1 VTESH
6 QTPGRGSHNRLRVLG
21 LVALLAA
28 GPPALSLADDAP
40 AAAALTK
47 EELLNQLTARQAQ
60 LKLDQARAEME
71 RAEADFSAMN
81 KLFEE
86 RIVAIDELN
95 KARQEHEQA
104 VLNHKQAKIE
114 LEKTRLEFLTG
125 ATHISVVDAKKYRG
139 PDGQVMVS
147 VTLRND
153 SDMDKARVAMGGE
166 GDASSEKL
174 VSLLKVDN
182 VIVSLREQAI
192 IGDPYQQIIPELKYG
207 AEDTL
212 EYRLLKRDVDEIT
225 VTVEFLETQK
235 EYTVFLK
242 KEALQD
248 LPTITSTQYAQQ
260 GQLGTKIRY
269 DLELERLA
277 KTEQSFSLV
286 VLNLPSQI
294 SFAFRDPSSK
304 AQITQIKFTSEIS
317 KQSLD
322 LEIAVPEKLPE
333 SFVDRN
339 ISFYVILTRQAQMK
353 TTYEL
358 TRKYEGE
365 EIPAEEIVKLKG
377 NSVNLIL
384 IPKGTPK
391 VEMVVA
397 NLFKEVSLGEIVEF
411 KFNVMNS
418 GTLALRAVTPSIDP
432 PLEWIAEL
440 EPRELEVLEPGEK
453 KLVKATIQPPAD
465 VAIGEY
471 TMVLKCEGHSGIETV
486 DATEKDF
493 KVRIAPKSNIT
504 GTLILVAVLIAL
516 VLFIAIAS
524 VKISR
529 R

>member
-1 VTESH
+1 MEDKRKPIH
-6 QTPGRGSHNRLRVLG
+6 CAAFIAIAVL
-21 LVALLAA
+21 ALAA
-28 GPPALSLADDAP
+28 GAGPRARAQDTAGLSP
-40 AAAALTK
+40 ALTK
-47 EELLNQLTARQAQ
+47 DELLNQLTARQAQ
-60 LKLDQARAEME
+60 LELEQAEAEMT
-71 RAEADFSAMN
+71 RAQADFEAMK
-81 KLFEE
+81 KLFDEK
-86 RIVAIDELN
+86 IVAIDELN
-95 KARQEHEQA
+95 KTRQEYERSHLA
-104 VLNHKQAKIE
+104 HKQAQIE
-114 LEKTRLEFLTG
+114 LEKTRLEFLKG
-125 ATHISVVDAKKYRG
+125 ATLISVVDAKKYRG
-139 PDGQVMVS
+139 AEGQVMVS

-153 SDMDKARVAMGGE
+153 SDIDKARVAMGDE
-166 GDASSEKL
+166 GDVSSERL

-182 VIVSLREQAI
+182 VIVSLRDGAI

-225 VTVEFLETQK
+225 VAIEFLETQK
-235 EYTVFLK
+235 EYKVFLK

-260 GQLGTKIRY
+260 AQLGTKIRY
-269 DLELERLA
+269 DLAIERLA

-286 VLNLPSQI
+286 VLNLPPQM
-294 SFAFRDPSSK
+294 SFAFRDPSSQ

-317 KQSLD
+317 KQSLN
-322 LEIAVPEKLPE
+322 LEISVPEKLPE
-333 SFVDRN
+333 SFVDLN
-339 ISFYVILTRQAQMK
+339 ISFYVVITRQAQMK
-353 TTYEL
+353 TIYEM

-365 EIPAEEIVKLKG
+365 EIPAEEIVRLKG
-377 NSVNLIL
+377 NNVNLIL

-397 NLFKEVSLGEIVEF
+397 NLFKEVSLGQIVEF

-432 PLEWIAEL
+432 PLEWIADL
-440 EPRELEVLEPGEK
+440 EPRELEILEPGEK
-453 KLVKATIQPPAD
+453 KLIKATVQPPAD

-504 GTLILVAVLIAL
+504 GTLVLVAVLIAL